1 VKGTAT
7 NAPVRDFREEAF
19 DEVQP
24 RGARRG
30 EVQVISGASL
40 KPVADGFVRVR
51 PVVIQNDVNV
61 QFFGNSPVDA
71 AQESEKLLMAMAGQ
85 TLGNHIAVD
94 QVQCR
99 EQRRC
104 PAPFVIVRLAF
115 RQTRTQ
121 GQRRLR
127 TIQRLYLAFLIHT

>member
-24 RGARRG
+24 RSACWG
-30 EVQVISGASL
+30 EVQVISGTSL

-51 PVVIQNDVNV
+51 PVFIH
-61 QFFGNSPVDA
+61 
-71 AQESEKLLMAMAGQ
+71 QESEKLLMAMAGQ

-94 QVQCR
+94 EVQCR
-99 EQRRC
+99 QQRRC
-104 PAPFVIVRLAF
+104 PMPFVIMRLAF
-115 RQTRTQ
+115 RHARPQ

-127 TIQRLYLAFLIHT
+127 TIERRYLAFLIHT